1 MSLGARQVFEQLKKR
16 REQRDRDQMNVRAK
30 LIRDNNLKEWVE
42 EVKKSKNKR
51 IMDLLKETDNF
62 LRQLGAKVM
71 VQKGED
77 GGPEDDG

>member
-1 MSLGARQVFEQLKKR
+1 VSLGARQVFEQLKKR